1 MSALS
6 GIGGLPRV
14 PLPGPEERPTRPEL
28 SGPGRTPPV
37 PQPAAESPPS
47 REPSED
53 VPAEAPSGVD
63 PALWTILTSEERR
76 FFARS
81 RALGPLTYGPRPG
94 AASSVGPAP
103 GGRIDVRV

>member
-14 PLPGPEERPTRPEL
+14 PLAGPEERPSRAQLPGTGRPA
-28 SGPGRTPPV
+28 SV
-37 PQPAAESPPS
+37 PQPAAETPPS
-47 REPSED
+47 REPSEE

-94 AASSVGPAP
+94 ASASAGPAP